1 MKCWHLISLILSLK
15 DSFYLSKE
23 SLSLQLGVT
32 LNFSLAVVGPFVP
45 GWHWCPRWPQHPQQ
59 TGRPSYFGPLP
70 FTKADCPSFF
80 FLRLSCHFTALT
92 LHKRE
97 SLDFQWTGKKSVHGL
112 QCKDLKWLEFCG
124 RDSAEAERRLR
135 LAPCKA
141 GRGHCSSGGAR
152 RGADCRGGVGSER
165 ERGMERGEEGS

>member
-1 MKCWHLISLILSLK
+1 MLAFNQFDSKFKGFILSFQRK
-15 DSFYLSKE
+15 PVSAAGCYLDFLPCCSRTICPW
-23 SLSLQLGVT
+23 VT
-32 LNFSLAVVGPFVP
+32 LMPQMASTSPTDRSPFIF
-45 GWHWCPRWPQHPQQ
+45 WPIALHES
-59 TGRPSYFGPLP
+59 RLP
-70 FTKADCPSFF
+70 FIF

-92 LHKRE
+92 LHERE

-112 QCKDLKWLEFCG
+112 QCEDLKWLEFCG

-141 GRGHCSSGGAR
+141 GRGHCSSGGVR